1 MDSRIK
7 SDDSIWSAAARRPE
21 KLHERRVERME
32 EASAINAQDTGDKP
46 KEETASVRVV
56 LSDDALER
64 AAKARQGITELSH
77 TSSQSDKDA
86 ARAKL
91 AEIKQRIKML
101 KMMLSMMG
109 PSAAKGIIAEL
120 RQLAGQLSQVAATL
134 QSGTGGGGGMSVAPM
149 TAPVVHG
156 AGAAAGGAAGMG
168 AMGAGADMGMA
179 GISAATGAD
188 ASGAGASE
196 AGASA
201 PGTSDAASAAT
212 ASGAAASGATTAAA
226 AAAAAP
232 ASGVTQATTAATPGT
247 GQAEAPDAPGAP
259 AASANAAPAATA
271 DTAETDK
278 ANDDQD
284 ATTSSSVMSSALQER
299 HREARQRQA
308 DARAVK
314 ELIQELKAL
323 REAAERMLRQQGES
337 DAKQFGDIDAA
348 LSKAE
353 QSAQALNSSGDAMPP
368 GSGAALD
375 AALPAVAPSV

>member
-201 PGTSDAASAAT
+201 PGASDAASAAT
-212 ASGAAASGATTAAA
+212 ASGAEASGATTAAA

-247 GQAEAPDAPGAP
+247 GQAEAPDVPGAT
-259 AASANAAPAATA
+259 AASANAATA
-271 DTAETDK
+271 DTAETAK

-353 QSAQALNSSGDAMPP
+353 QSAQALNSSGDAMPT
-368 GSGAALD
+368 GSGAALA
-375 AALPAVAPSV
+375 AALPAVAPGA